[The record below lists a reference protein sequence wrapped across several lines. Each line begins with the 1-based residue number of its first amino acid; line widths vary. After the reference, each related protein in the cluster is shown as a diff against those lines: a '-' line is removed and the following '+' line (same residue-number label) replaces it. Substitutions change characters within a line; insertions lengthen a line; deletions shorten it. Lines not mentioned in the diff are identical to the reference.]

1 MSTPTP
7 SANPVAASW
16 DQALASRTS
25 LLPLYAIGF
34 GLTVALSFAMSHLL
48 TGFSFV
54 FGLEP
59 ATLVWIPVIIVIGL
73 LMAWYRVHLLLAIA
87 RHRAHQALPTPM
99 ESLRRVP
106 QLLIAGILAVGF
118 VAGPLI
124 VLMVAS
130 ALLSLGVGAQEA
142 LPMQELM
149 LEQTGSSGARLG
161 ALFQGGLG
169 LLAMIAGLVWAVYA
183 SLRISQASP
192 LVIVDSQKGL
202 AALKQSWA
210 MTPGRLWYIFS
221 WGIVLAICFFLLGI
235 VAGVIDSFLAAL
247 LPVFVSLG
255 LASGLLTGFLIT
267 PWTSFFTLEIFDY
280 VKHKAAES
288 TPNPSNNV

>member
-34 GLTVALSFAMSHLL
+34 GLTVALSFAMSRLL

-59 ATLVWIPVIIVIGL
+59 ATLVWIPVIVVIGL

-130 ALLSLGVGAQEA
+130 ALLSLGAGAQEA
-142 LPMQELM
+142 FPMQEIM
-149 LEQTGSSGARLG
+149 LEQSGSPSARLG
-161 ALFQGGLG
+161 TLFQGGLG
-169 LLAMIAGLVWAVYA
+169 LLAMIAGMVWAVYA
-183 SLRISQASP
+183 SLRLSQASP

-221 WGIVLAICFFLLGI
+221 WGVMLAICFFLLGI
-235 VAGVIDSFLAAL
+235 VAGIIDGFLAS
-247 LPVFVSLG
+247 VSPLIG
-255 LASGLLTGFLIT
+255 GFALASGVLGGFLTI
-267 PWTSFFTLEIFDY
+267 PWANFFTLEIFDH
-280 VKHKAAES
+280 VKHMAQEPVTT
-288 TPNPSNNV
+288 TPNNA